1 MSRIYQLEHT
11 VENVGRHKAESK
23 KRIRWVYEVDSVL
36 HELVFLWSMQSG
48 KEEVTLNGTILQM
61 SKHGRG
67 VVDEQLTPELHMV
80 CTKTAPNGS
89 PPGFRC
95 FELLIHE
102 TPFHTYPS
110 RRPNSSPPLDYGE
123 SSGFGVPMSI
133 LDILFPGKYGT
144 NNNEP
149 PTTTPPSEPEVD
161 YEYSSGSEHYVPML
175 DPAPVAA
182 PAPAPAVDL
191 LAFDTDGSPP
201 VGPPVPMPPAA
212 AAPTQDGLLALNH
225 ASAAPTTVAS
235 PFGDV
240 FGSAAPT
247 PQGMPPQQ
255 QQQQVATTQQPS
267 NPYAN
272 DLLGFGAPSQ
282 PTVPSSPPPPVPQ
295 QEPQQQLATTE
306 QPTYAYSNDLLGFGS
321 AAPAPPT
328 EETMTMVES
337 QTQANPYA
345 NDVFGAPAPAPM
357 VSTSTEQTMP
367 DVPNPA
373 QMDPFAN
380 NVFGAPAPAPTPAAP
395 TEQAMSMVESQTQAN
410 PYANDVFGASAPTPM
425 VSTEQTMPD
434 VPNPA
439 QVDPFANDVSGAPA
453 AAPAAPTEQT
463 MPMVESQPQANP
475 YANDVFGAS
484 APTAQTVPGVP
495 NPAQVD
501 PFANDM
507 FGAPA
512 PAPPAPHTDQIMQS
526 QEGNTNPYANDLLG
540 FTS

>member
-48 KEEVTLNGTILQM
+48 KEEVTLNGTILQL

-102 TPFHTYPS
+102 KPFHTYPS
-110 RRPNSSPPLDYGE
+110 RRPDSSPPMDYGE
-123 SSGFGVPMSI
+123 SSGFSVPMSI
-133 LDILFPGKYGT
+133 LDILFPGKYG
-144 NNNEP
+144 NNEP
-149 PTTTPPSEPEVD
+149 PTPPSESEVE
-161 YEYSSGSEHYVPML
+161 YEYSSGSEHYVPME

-182 PAPAPAVDL
+182 PAPPAVDL
-191 LAFDTDGSPP
+191 LAFDNDGSPP
-201 VGPPVPMPPAA
+201 VGPPIPMPPA

-225 ASAAPTTVAS
+225 APAAPTVES

-240 FGSAAPT
+240 FGSAPQ
-247 PQGMPPQQ
+247 PQGVPPQ

-272 DLLGFGAPSQ
+272 DLLGFGTPSQ
-282 PTVPSSPPPPVPQ
+282 PTVPSPVPQ
-295 QEPQQQLATTE
+295 QEPQQQQQQQLATTE
-306 QPTYAYSNDLLGFGS
+306 QPSYAYSNDLLGFGS
-321 AAPAPPT
+321 AAPAPT
-328 EETMTMVES
+328 EQTMPMVES

-345 NDVFGAPAPAPM
+345 NDVFGSPAPVPM
-357 VSTSTEQTMP
+357 VSTAQTMQV
-367 DVPNPA
+367 VPNPA
-373 QMDPFAN
+373 QVDPFAN
-380 NVFGAPAPAPTPAAP
+380 NVFGAPAPAPAAP
-395 TEQAMSMVESQTQAN
+395 TEQAMPMVESQTQAN
-410 PYANDVFGASAPTPM
+410 PYANDVFGSSVPTA
-425 VSTEQTMPD
+425 QTMQV
-434 VPNPA
+434 VPNPT
-439 QVDPFANDVSGAPA
+439 QVDPFANDV
-453 AAPAAPTEQT
+453 
-463 MPMVESQPQANP
+463 
-475 YANDVFGAS
+475 FG
-484 APTAQTVPGVP
+484 T
-495 NPAQVD
+495 
-501 PFANDM
+501 
-507 FGAPA
+507 PA
-512 PAPPAPHTDQIMQS
+512 PAPPAAPTDQIMQS